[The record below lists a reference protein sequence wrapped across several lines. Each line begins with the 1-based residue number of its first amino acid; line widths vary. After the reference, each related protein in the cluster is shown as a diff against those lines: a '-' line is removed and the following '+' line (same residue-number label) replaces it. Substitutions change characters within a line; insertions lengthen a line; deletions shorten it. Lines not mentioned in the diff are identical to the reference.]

1 MRQKPTCSVGS
12 LLYIIYLEL
21 FACDLEMLVPL
32 DAACADLDTPAAD
45 RLGKRS
51 PLEIRIFALVS

>member
-1 MRQKPTCSVGS
+1 MRQQKTDMLCRIF
-12 LLYIIYLEL
+12 IIYLEL
-21 FACDLEMLVPL
+21 FACDLEVLVPL
-32 DAACADLDTPAAD
+32 DAACADLDTSTTD